1 LRKKVGNL
9 LITSDSDWERFKAM
23 MFLGKKIELPFFSRI
38 KMMVHT
44 KNVIYEFFK
53 KCPLIDGTQETLD
66 FLKENNV
73 KLGICTNA
81 SRSEMNVIFN
91 GREEILEYFDGNIIT
106 KDDVK
111 HKKPDPEG
119 VFKLINKWG
128 ISPQNIMIFGDYETD
143 IQAGK
148 EAGIIT
154 VGVLSGSGNL
164 ELFKKLKSS
173 AIFI

>member
-1 LRKKVGNL
+1 
-9 LITSDSDWERFKAM
+9 M
-23 MFLGKKIELPFFSRI
+23 MF
-38 KMMVHT
+38 HT
-44 KNVIYEFFK
+44 KKVIYEFFK
-53 KCPLIDGTQETLD
+53 NCPLIDGTQETLC
-66 FLKENNV
+66 FLKKNKV

-81 SRSEMNVIFN
+81 SRSEMNEIFN
-91 GREEILEYFDGNIIT
+91 SREEILEYFEGNIIT

-164 ELFKKLKSS
+164 DLFKKLKADYVIQDISE
-173 AIFI
+173 IPLKFPDLEF